1 MSKNNRE
8 NNRFSISYIN
18 NPCYASSLP
27 FWKTCSIRI
36 PNRITIIRDDQ
47 FDNSNII
54 GVDEPYF
61 KLMHNLGNLSEPS
74 LPNEFETTDGN
85 FETFA
90 SHINKCYEKEG
101 ITLDE
106 LKDYS
111 KRPVYDKSLWL
122 AIKDSSTKEV
132 VATAI
137 GELDPTIKEGIIEW
151 IQVSPD
157 YRKRGLG
164 KYLVLKLLN
173 LMKKKAEFVTVSGK
187 LHSPSNPIKL
197 YESCGFD
204 NLVIWHVIKQEN
216 NKQI

>member
-1 MSKNNRE
+1 MNQNNRK

-27 FWKTCSIRI
+27 FWKTRSLKI
-36 PNRITIIRDDQ
+36 PSHILVLRDDEYS
-47 FDNSNII
+47 NSNIV
-54 GVDEPYF
+54 GFDEPYF
-61 KLMHNLGNLSEPS
+61 KLVHNLTNIYEPS
-74 LPNEFETTDGN
+74 LPNGFETTDGN
-85 FETFA
+85 FEIFA
-90 SHINKCYEKEG
+90 NHINKCYENEG
-101 ITLDE
+101 VTFDE
-106 LKDYS
+106 LKNYC
-111 KRPVYDKSLWL
+111 KRPVYDKSLWIT
-122 AIKDSSTKEV
+122 IKDSSTKEV

-137 GELDPTIKEGIIEW
+137 GELDPAIKEGIIEW

-204 NLVIWHVIKQEN
+204 NLVIWHVIN
-216 NKQI
+216 LL